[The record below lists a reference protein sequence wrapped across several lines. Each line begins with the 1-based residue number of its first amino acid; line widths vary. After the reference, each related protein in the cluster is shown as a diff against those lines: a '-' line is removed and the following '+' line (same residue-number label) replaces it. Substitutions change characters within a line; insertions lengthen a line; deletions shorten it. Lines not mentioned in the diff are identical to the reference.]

1 MVKGVESV
9 EGEAYCAE
17 KDGGGTNGL
26 VMAGIAVR
34 GGIGAEREEQ
44 PMEKELVPGK
54 GMGLDRPET
63 QLQ

>member
-1 MVKGVESV
+1 MER
-9 EGEAYCAE
+9 
-17 KDGGGTNGL
+17 DGGGTNGL

-34 GGIGAEREEQ
+34 GGIGAEREEE